1 MRLGGGGGFL
11 ALCSGSL
18 LHCGFAQDSRRHP
31 LGLQGQELITSAS
44 SQLME
49 WEISARAEVA
59 RSQLCTKLWCS
70 LICWPRVLLV
80 CHMYV

>member
-1 MRLGGGGGFL
+1 MPNEGLVMRLGGGGGFL

-59 RSQLCTKLWCS
+59 RSQLFTFMFLN
-70 LICWPRVLLV
+70 LLA
-80 CHMYV
+80 